1 MTTTNKRVD
10 SNATI
15 KEKFESLFVTEEIEA
30 ERPVFIRGR
39 VPESV
44 RARFKA
50 ACALRGQDM
59 GEVLGEMI
67 MKWLE
72 EHEPSPLSVRKKTTA
87 AEPTA
92 AKQTAAKAKGGR
104 GKS

>member
-1 MTTTNKRVD
+1 MTITNKRAD

-15 KEKFESLFVTEEIEA
+15 KEKFESLFVSEEKEA

-72 EHEPSPLSVRKKTTA
+72 EHEPDSVATTLNKKKKTS
-87 AEPTA
+87 
-92 AKQTAAKAKGGR
+92 KGA
-104 GKS
+104 S

>member
-1 MTTTNKRVD
+1 
-10 SNATI
+10 
-15 KEKFESLFVTEEIEA
+15 
-30 ERPVFIRGR
+30 
-39 VPESV
+39 V

-72 EHEPSPLSVRKKTTA
+72 EHEPDSVATTLNKKKKTS
-87 AEPTA
+87 
-92 AKQTAAKAKGGR
+92 KGA
-104 GKS
+104 S

>member
-1 MTTTNKRVD
+1 
-10 SNATI
+10 
-15 KEKFESLFVTEEIEA
+15 VTEETETEKA
-30 ERPVFIRGR
+30 VFIRGR
-39 VPESV
+39 VPESI

-59 GEVLGEMI
+59 GDALGEMI

-72 EHEPSPLSVRKKTTA
+72 EHEPSPLPVRKKTTA
-87 AEPTA
+87 AESTA
-92 AKQTAAKAKGGR
+92 TAKAKGGR